1 MLTLTHELS
10 DMVADAF
17 EGCGYGRDWGQVSGS
32 DRLDLCQFQCN
43 GAFACAKRY
52 HKAPLAIA
60 EEVAAVLARN
70 PLFARVDAAP
80 PGFLNLTL
88 SDAALLAR
96 LAELAED
103 PHLGIPQEP
112 GGTILIDYGGPN
124 VAKPLHIGHLRSAII
139 GESLKR
145 LARAMGR
152 TVLGDVHL
160 GDWGLQIGLVIA
172 ELTDRHPDWRCF
184 SPDFRPDEDGV
195 PSLTPELLAEV
206 YPTASGRSKDDPAF
220 KEKAQRAT
228 GELQQGRAGYLALWR
243 EILRVSVED
252 LKTNYRRLQVD
263 FDLWYGESDAEPY
276 VEPLLARLRERNLL
290 RESEGAL
297 VVDVEEEGDK
307 APMPPVIVKK
317 SDSSS
322 IYATTDLATILQR
335 ERDFAPAEIWYVV
348 DKRQSLHFTQVFRCA
363 KKAGLVPPSARLEHL
378 GFGTMNGSDGKP
390 YKTRD
395 GGVMRLSEFLDTVT
409 DAAFSKMGDSAF
421 VSKEE
426 GPETARR
433 LGLAA
438 VKFGDLVNHRT
449 KDYVFDLDKF
459 LAFEGKTGV
468 YLLYTLTRIQS
479 ILNKA
484 GDPSG
489 TCPSGIY
496 TDVERE
502 LVLAMLLTGDAFS
515 HAFAERAPNIV
526 CENAY
531 RIASVFSRFYH
542 DNHILGETDPDRRAS
557 WLSLCRLTRMAS
569 VGVCT
574 RPTDKSE
581 R

>member
-1 MLTLTHELS
+1 
-10 DMVADAF
+10 MVSSAS
-17 EGCGYGRDWGQVSGS
+17 CS
-32 DRLDLCQFQCN
+32 
-43 GAFACAKRY
+43 
-52 HKAPLAIA
+52 
-60 EEVAAVLARN
+60 
-70 PLFARVDAAP
+70 LFSTVTA
-80 PGFLNLTL
+80 
-88 SDAALLAR
+88 
-96 LAELAED
+96 
-103 PHLGIPQEP
+103 
-112 GGTILIDYGGPN
+112 
-124 VAKPLHIGHLRSAII
+124 

-426 GPETARR
+426 HFISFST
-433 LGLAA
+433 
-438 VKFGDLVNHRT
+438 H
-449 KDYVFDLDKF
+449 
-459 LAFEGKTGV
+459 GKV
-468 YLLYTLTRIQS
+468 QL
-479 ILNKA
+479 
-484 GDPSG
+484 
-489 TCPSGIY
+489 
-496 TDVERE
+496 
-502 LVLAMLLTGDAFS
+502 
-515 HAFAERAPNIV
+515 
-526 CENAY
+526 
-531 RIASVFSRFYH
+531 
-542 DNHILGETDPDRRAS
+542 
-557 WLSLCRLTRMAS
+557 
-569 VGVCT
+569 
-574 RPTDKSE
+574 
-581 R
+581 